1 MNHDELIIM
10 LEKLSECPTELLIKE
25 LEVRGWV
32 CELAAP
38 EGLEQVAM
46 INERKFMLYDNDE
59 QEGAESADAFGN
71 TLDPDKV
78 DELNYEAEWNND

>member
-1 MNHDELIIM
+1 
-10 LEKLSECPTELLIKE
+10 
-25 LEVRGWV
+25 
-32 CELAAP
+32 
-38 EGLEQVAM
+38 M